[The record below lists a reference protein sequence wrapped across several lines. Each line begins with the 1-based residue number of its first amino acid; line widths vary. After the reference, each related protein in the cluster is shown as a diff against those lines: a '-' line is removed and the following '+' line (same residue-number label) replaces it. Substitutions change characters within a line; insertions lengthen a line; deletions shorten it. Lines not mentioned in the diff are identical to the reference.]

1 MVEVSTKTQMLLK
14 KALLV
19 VLSLLVTKVSQN
31 LSFISFESY
40 AWRCFKD

>member
-1 MVEVSTKTQMLLK
+1 MVVGSTKTQMLFK

-31 LSFISFESY
+31 LSSTSFESY
-40 AWRCFKD
+40 AWRCFRD